1 MKELPIFG
9 KGIYADSAFITRQR
23 RLNCFYDVRTDQ
35 DKHSTVV
42 RHTPGSLGALTLAT
56 NPIRGFKVVTGVLYV
71 IAGNK
76 LYAVSMGL
84 SATVLGTLNTSAGV
98 VSITDNAVQLG
109 IFDGTNAYCYT
120 IVSGSYA
127 QSGANAAGAF
137 VVITDGNCPQTATSC
152 CYLSQRVIA
161 NALNSRQFF
170 CSEQNDLTGWT
181 NAESLPT
188 FGTKG
193 DFSDNIAAVDALNGN
208 LILWG
213 AGQSIEFWQD
223 VGTSPL
229 PFAKIAGV
237 TQTVSLAAVNSRALF
252 NNTLAFVGRAKEGG
266 TQIYMLNGYTPEKIS
281 YSDVDDLLSSFGT
294 TADGIALVYMS
305 HGHPRYQVTFP
316 GANRTLVFDALTKFW
331 DEAQTGLSL
340 IARHFGNLSVAFNG
354 KNYAS
359 DSTTGILYQLSD
371 TTYSDN
377 GTSIKRQLVTRHVH
391 AQGNE
396 LAVDELFLDMATG
409 VGLQGN
415 PVPTGQNYL
424 SLDGA
429 SGDYASTP
437 DSAALDI
444 TGDIQFILYA
454 AANDWTPSATQV
466 LISKADTVGNQRS
479 YRIEITTAGLLRIIN
494 SPDGTTVVTSGV
506 STIAVPTVDG
516 GGIWLKGTLQV
527 SDGAGNRVC
536 NFYYSNDSSS
546 TVVGAVSWTQL
557 GATVT
562 TAGTTSLFSG
572 SANLEVG
579 AQTNGTLMNFNGQIY
594 SAYVYNGIGGTLAAS
609 MVANDDVSK
618 ANSWTS
624 VSGETWA
631 ANGTASIQGNY
642 LPAVQGSD
650 PQIMLQVSR
659 NNGNTFGKEKWK
671 SIGKAGK
678 YFTRVRWTRLGSAKD
693 FVFQLTMTDPVP
705 FEIIHGAAVTDSPEA
720 TYG

>member
-9 KGIYADSAFITRQR
+9 KGIYADSAVITRQR

-71 IAGNK
+71 VAGNK

-98 VSITDNAVQLG
+98 VSMTDNAVQLL
-109 IFDGTNAYCYT
+109 ILDGTNGYCYT
-120 IVSGSYA
+120 IISGSYA

-137 VVITDGNCPQTATSC
+137 VVITDGNMQQTATSC
-152 CYLSQRVIA
+152 CFLSGRAIT
-161 NALNSRQFF
+161 NALSSRQFY
-170 CSEQNDLTGWT
+170 CSEQYDVTGWT

-188 FGTKG
+188 TGTKG
-193 DFSDNIAAVDALNGN
+193 DFPDNIQAVDSLNGN

-213 AGQSIEFWQD
+213 ADQSIEFWQD

-424 SLDGA
+424 SLDGTA
-429 SGDYASTP
+429 GDYASTP

-444 TGDIQFILYA
+444 TGDIEIIVCVA
-454 AANDWTPSATQV
+454 PNDWTVANQLFV
-466 LISKADTVGNQRS
+466 SKWNTGGNQRS
-479 YRIEITTAGLLRIIN
+479 YELFVNNMQLAALNLSQNGTAVLSNPSTAIIPGVN
-494 SPDGTTVVTSGV
+494 GQPLWIRATCDVDNGASGYSINYYTSSQSP
-506 STIAVPTVDG
+506 STQI
-516 GGIWLKGTLQV
+516 
-527 SDGAGNRVC
+527 
-536 NFYYSNDSSS
+536 SNI
-546 TVVGAVSWTQL
+546 VWMQL
-557 GATVT
+557 GITIT
-562 TAGTTSLFSG
+562 NSGTISLFS
-572 SANLEVG
+572 SSSDLEVG
-579 AQTNGTLMNFNGQIY
+579 ANNVGTGAAFAGKIY
-594 SAYVYNGIGGTLAAS
+594 SAYVYNGIGGTLVAS

-618 ANSWTS
+618 ASSWTS
-624 VSGETWA
+624 VSGETWT

-642 LPAVQGSD
+642 LLAVQGSD

-671 SIGKAGK
+671 SIGKVGK